1 MTPSQTILA
10 AVSESTG
17 DRNSFLIEASRL
29 SLLDNIGRNFVF
41 EEIMGDAHRVWA
53 LVSSALTLNLSSY
66 K

>member
-29 SLLDNIGRNFVF
+29 FLLDNIGRNFVL

-53 LVSSALTLNLSSY
+53 LVSSALTLNFSSY